1 MTKNEFYCDCSI
13 IHDDVVNFTKSKM
26 LNNDEFKKVSEFLKT
41 LGDFT
46 RVKICWALLNHEMCV
61 CDIANLLSMTK
72 SAISHQLRE
81 LRLQNL
87 VKCRKESKTV
97 YYSLADEHVSS
108 TIKNVLEHVR
118 EK

>member
-13 IHDDVVNFTKSKM
+13 IHEDVVNFTKKKM
-26 LNNDEFKKVSEFLKT
+26 LGDDEFKKITEFLKT

-81 LRLQNL
+81 LRLQKL
-87 VKCRKESKTV
+87 VKCRKDGKTV
-97 YYSLADEHVSS
+97 YYSLDDEHVST
-108 TIKNVLEHVR
+108 TIKSVLVHIR

>member
-1 MTKNEFYCDCSI
+1 MENKN
-13 IHDDVVNFTKSKM
+13 NFTKKKM
-26 LNNDEFKKVSEFLKT
+26 LGDDEFKKITEFLKT

-81 LRLQNL
+81 LRLQKL
-87 VKCRKESKTV
+87 VKCRKDGKTV
-97 YYSLADEHVSS
+97 YYSLDDEHVST
-108 TIKNVLEHVR
+108 TIKSVLVHIR